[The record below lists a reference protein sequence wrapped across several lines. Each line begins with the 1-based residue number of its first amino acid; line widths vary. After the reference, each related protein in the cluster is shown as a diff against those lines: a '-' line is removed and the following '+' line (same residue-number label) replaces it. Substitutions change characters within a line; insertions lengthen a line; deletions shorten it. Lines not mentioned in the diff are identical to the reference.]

1 MDGDFREGPAFVIG
15 LAFLSALL
23 GAGSYDLASH
33 LRLGAGPPAAAK
45 DLLNPANGS
54 AGESASTGVS
64 GSQGGSSS
72 SLSASSSS
80 GSQASASSPS
90 SLPSPSGGRP
100 DLPSPPSEA
109 LARTLHSNFPLSPD
123 DIDLIRKVV
132 RSTKK
137 AIHGPAPEGRAVSV
151 EASLDPGAT
160 FPVIHLVPGI
170 ATTVTVVD
178 STGAPWPI
186 ADLVVGNMKS
196 FPVRRLSTPNGVV
209 IEPKNDVGWTS
220 LAIALK
226 GRGTPAVLRLVDSE
240 RTSDTRVTVRIA
252 ARGPLARPAL
262 FSEESPHVS
271 AELLSYLDGIPPRS
285 AIPLYVRGAED
296 TEAWTDKN
304 KMIVRT
310 HKDVIAPAWLE
321 TVTGTGGM
329 KVYVFPPVTA
339 ITMAGDDGIM
349 KTVEL
354 EEAADGKR

>member
-1 MDGDFREGPAFVIG
+1 
-15 LAFLSALL
+15 
-23 GAGSYDLASH
+23 
-33 LRLGAGPPAAAK
+33 
-45 DLLNPANGS
+45 
-54 AGESASTGVS
+54 
-64 GSQGGSSS
+64 
-72 SLSASSSS
+72 
-80 GSQASASSPS
+80 
-90 SLPSPSGGRP
+90 
-100 DLPSPPSEA
+100 
-109 LARTLHSNFPLSPD
+109 
-123 DIDLIRKVV
+123 
-132 RSTKK
+132 
-137 AIHGPAPEGRAVSV
+137 V

-209 IEPKNDVGWTS
+209 IEPKNDVGWTN

-339 ITMAGDDGIM
+339 ITLAGDDGIM